1 MSHIPKFR
9 RFVIQNFPFV
19 EEDFDALTD
28 YGLMSK
34 FVEYLNMVIDS
45 ENQLTDDM
53 AELTNLFNQLQSFVD
68 NYFDNLDV
76 QNEINNKLEVM
87 ASDGTLLDIITPYLN
102 DLTEQV
108 TNDIEELNDS
118 VDARIN
124 QINTKVNSLTSM
136 SPIAVSTTDEMTDI
150 HKIYLLTTDG
160 YWYYWNGT
168 QWTAGGSYASTPNA
182 LLSIVGSMI
191 ANDTITKDKLSDKI
205 NLLSKATAV
214 QTNKSIR
221 TFVSGT
227 GPTIVSNTGTNVL
240 TFPMSVLPDLVYF
253 HVSQFRDSGNNN
265 ICYCKYKSDDLT
277 SYTLTNYTALSG
289 RVREFDSTNNI
300 GVLKKD
306 TTYDTL
312 MVTVDENFDI
322 YGQPE
327 NLSTSWTT
335 GENIMIN
342 ATNLATPS
350 TLVRGVSLGSYDS
363 TQHVPV
369 EAFDYRFNK
378 IMLPLTAN
386 NKMLL
391 SLSYFYVDSTLAEQ
405 PNRIILWKE
414 GVGQTMYNL
423 SYILANSAYDSN
435 KKLVDVYKLCG
446 LHFDE
451 SDYIAFYYPSNY
463 EFPVLYSTYIGPDN
477 KNYDFLNGV
486 SAGEVILPSKF
497 KAVENQNL
505 CFYYQNFVSGANI
518 DLMPLKQITNANI
531 NTSRMSWFNKE
542 SSAELS
548 CTFQVRNNLVR
559 NTYSLTKSF
568 GLEIVPANA
577 GAGTTKKVLFI
588 GDSLTQNGKYGQRI
602 LDLFA
607 KDPMNIEFLGTRGT
621 GNNRNEG
628 RSGWSS
634 HDYVTNSTKAGF
646 TNPFYNVSTD
656 GFDFT
661 YYMTQQ
667 GYSGVDY
674 VFINLGTNDR
684 GRRSDAIIADIN
696 SMIDSIKD
704 YDSNI
709 TVCLW
714 LPPARGLCENVD
726 QDNLLETFD
735 TLKINKL
742 FIDTYENNS
751 DVNLIPIYTNI
762 NPYLDFPMVKAEISD
777 TGSYDMVYTNN
788 KVHPDVDGYY
798 HIGDVIY
805 AWIKSFAE

>member
-34 FVEYLNMVIDS
+34 FVEYLNMVIES
-45 ENQLTDDM
+45 ENTLTDNM
-53 AELTNLFNQLQSFVD
+53 AELTNLFNELKSFVD

-118 VDARIN
+118 VDERIN

-136 SPIAVSTTDEMTDI
+136 SPIAVSTTDDMTDI

-160 YWYYWNGT
+160 NWYYWNGT

-205 NLLSKATAV
+205 NLLSKATAI

-221 TFVSGT
+221 TYVSGT
-227 GPTIVSNTGTNVL
+227 GATIVSNTGTNVL

-253 HVSQFRDSGNNN
+253 HVSQLRDSGNNN

-277 SYTLTNYTALSG
+277 VYTLTNYTTLSG
-289 RVREFDSTNNI
+289 RAREFDSTNNV

-306 TTYDTL
+306 TTYNTL
-312 MVTVDENFDI
+312 MITVDENFDI

-327 NLSTSWTT
+327 NLSTTWTT

-369 EAFDYRFNK
+369 ESFDYRFNK
-378 IMLPLTAN
+378 IILPLTAN

-391 SLSYFYVDSTLAEQ
+391 SSSYFYVDSTPAEQ

-446 LHFDE
+446 AHFDQ

-497 KAVENQNL
+497 KAVEKQNL

-559 NTYSLTKSF
+559 NTYSLSKTF

-607 KDPMNIEFLGTRGT
+607 NDPMNIEFLGTRGT

-656 GFDFT
+656 GFDFS
-661 YYMTQQ
+661 YYMAQQ

-684 GRRSDAIIADIN
+684 GRQSNAIIADIN